1 MQFKISSLDY
11 PLHPPSFHMA
21 ISPRSFSACVRG
33 FHELIKGIPKAERW
47 NLLYV
52 CDACVS
58 VVFATSGRRAH
69 VLVRSQ
75 SPSEFI
81 SPTVFQLEINLVT
94 GRSSGEENSYSY
106 LYINLFSC
114 LCVVLSRFRRFTAL
128 HPN

>member
-1 MQFKISSLDY
+1 MQFKFSSLDY

-21 ISPRSFSACVRG
+21 ISPRSFSACVGG

-52 CDACVS
+52 CDACLS
-58 VVFATSGRRAH
+58 CSPHADDTRSFF
-69 VLVRSQ
+69 VRSQ
-75 SPSEFI
+75 SPSEL

-94 GRSSGEENSYSY
+94 DRSSGEENSYFY
-106 LYINLFSC
+106 LYIYLFSC
-114 LCVVLSRFRRFTAL
+114 LCVVLSRLTRFTAL

>member
-58 VVFATSGRRAH
+58 VVFTTRGGHAH

-75 SPSEFI
+75 SPSEL
-81 SPTVFQLEINLVT
+81 SPTVFQLEKNLVT
-94 GRSSGEENSYSY
+94 GRSSGEENSFFY
-106 LYINLFSC
+106 LYIDLFSC

>member
-1 MQFKISSLDY
+1 MQFKISSLDH

-33 FHELIKGIPKAERW
+33 FHELTKGIPKAERW

-52 CDACVS
+52 CDACLLCS
-58 VVFATSGRRAH
+58 PH
-69 VLVRSQ
+69 VEDTRTFLFV
-75 SPSEFI
+75 PSLLLNYPPLF
-81 SPTVFQLEINLVT
+81 FKLEINLVT
-94 GRSSGEENSYSY
+94 GRFSGEENSYFY